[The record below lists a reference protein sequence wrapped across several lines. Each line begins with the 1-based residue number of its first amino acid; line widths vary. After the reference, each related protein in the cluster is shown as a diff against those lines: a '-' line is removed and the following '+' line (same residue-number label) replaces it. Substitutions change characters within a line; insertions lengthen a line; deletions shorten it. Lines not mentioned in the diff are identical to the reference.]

1 MKRIMYVLGLFF
13 CIAVSTS
20 AGEQQAATITV
31 DRLPV
36 TMLRI
41 IDGDTI
47 EVWDT
52 VAGTTIRLLGI
63 DTPEMRSNP
72 KAKFDAREWRVSV
85 DDITHSGWKA
95 RDFVLA
101 IAPPGIKVG
110 VECYGEDDYGRTLA
124 YVYLPDGRCLNDI
137 LLRYGVALAPA
148 RYRHVRQ
155 GEFAEIEKG
164 AREQKRG
171 FWKTIWK
178 NL

>member
-1 MKRIMYVLGLFF
+1 MKRITAILGIFF
-13 CIAVSTS
+13 CIAVSTL
-20 AGEQQAATITV
+20 AGERQAATITV

-63 DTPEMRSNP
+63 DTPEMRSNQ
-72 KAKFDAREWRVSV
+72 KAKFDALEWRVSV

-110 VECYGEDDYGRTLA
+110 VECYGEDGYGRTLA
-124 YVYLPDGRCLNDI
+124 YVYLPDGRCLNEI
-137 LLRYGVALAPA
+137 IIRYGCGLAPG
-148 RYRHVRQ
+148 RYRHARR
-155 GEFAEIEKG
+155 GEFMEIEQS
-164 AREQKRG
+164 ARQEQRG